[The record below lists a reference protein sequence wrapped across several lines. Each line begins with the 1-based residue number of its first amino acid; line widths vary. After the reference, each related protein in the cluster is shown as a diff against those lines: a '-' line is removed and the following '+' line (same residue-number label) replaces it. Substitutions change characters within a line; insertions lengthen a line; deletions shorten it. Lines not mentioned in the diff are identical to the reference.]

1 MTEYESQIQQ
11 RESRINCMRISRAL
25 YEYISGEFAGA
36 ERPTVQR
43 LAQMLHYMPEQLCT
57 DVKDLYR
64 FITDID
70 GETWG
75 TLSRITARYNAE
87 VDATRRAGELDF
99 MPDQH
104 SQADMLR
111 IIIAEYALKHYPETL
126 QEDEEPD

>member
-1 MTEYESQIQQ
+1 MTEYEKQIQE
-11 RESRINCMRISRAL
+11 RERRINCMRISRAL
-25 YEYISGEFAGA
+25 YEYISGEFARA
-36 ERPTVQR
+36 DRSTVQR
-43 LAQMLHYMPEQLCT
+43 LAQMLHYVPEQLCT

-70 GETWG
+70 GETWE

-104 SQADMLR
+104 SPADMLR

-126 QEDEEPD
+126 QEPD